1 MVTKENKSSAGLKGV
16 LSMVEKK
23 FGKGTIMTFDSEA
36 DRPGIVRRGHL
47 TEQELSAAGAAI
59 DCCINPRWPAAGE
72 TSGIAIRMM
81 GLGKPVIFTESTE
94 IEDFPDGARLAVRP
108 GVHEID
114 DLLAQMALVT
124 DFPALAREVGAAAR
138 RHIETQHQLAEV
150 AARYL
155 EILLSAG

>member
-1 MVTKENKSSAGLKGV
+1 VLLIAGEPVSDDLRR
-16 LSMVEKK
+16 L
-23 FGKGTIMTFDSEA
+23 IDSEVN
-36 DRPGIVRRGHL
+36 RPGIVRLGHL

-81 GLGKPVIFTESTE
+81 GLGKPVILTESAE
-94 IEDFPDGARLAVRP
+94 IEDFPEGVRLAVRP
-108 GVHEID
+108 GAHEIE

-124 DFPALAREVGAAAR
+124 DFPALAREIGAAAR
-138 RHIETQHQLAEV
+138 RHIETRHQLSEV

-155 EILLSAG
+155 DILLSAG